1 MANNQENGN
10 AKLSVWDKICAFY
23 ASQSTAVGMVY
34 SLGAAVVIVG
44 ALFKILHLPGA
55 SQMLFVGMM
64 TEALLFTMGIF
75 EKPHAAYNWEN
86 VFPQL
91 IGHDPQPLNNMMSG
105 AGASSNGGAAIDAAD
120 TKALKESIANLAATA
135 NGFAEINKL
144 AETSK
149 GLNDKLAAAS
159 EAANKFAGAQM
170 GVAEAADKLGQNY
183 VAAAAVAE
191 NLKADAEA
199 AAKNQAA
206 VKENIAALNAAY
218 ELNLKAAQAGAAE
231 AQKCAA
237 EAQKGA
243 EAAAAYA
250 AAQDKLAKQVADL
263 NKVYGNMLN
272 AIA

>member
-1 MANNQENGN
+1 MAQNLENGN
-10 AKLSVWDKICAFY
+10 AKLSLWDKICAFY

-44 ALFKILHLPGA
+44 ALFKILHLAGA

-75 EKPHAAYNWEN
+75 EKPHATYNWEN

-91 IGHDPQPLNNMMSG
+91 IGHDAKPLNMTAG
-105 AGASSNGGAAIDAAD
+105 AGSSVAGGSIDAAD
-120 TKALKESIANLAATA
+120 TKALKESIANLATTA

-149 GLNDKLAAAS
+149 GLNDKLAAATD
-159 EAANKFAGAQM
+159 AAAKFAGAQM
-170 GVAEAADKLGQNY
+170 GVAEAADKLGHNY
-183 VAAAAVAE
+183 VAAASAAE
-191 NLKADAEA
+191 SLKADAEA
-199 AAKNQAA
+199 AAKSQAA

-218 ELNLKAAQAGAAE
+218 ELNLKAAQSTADSANAF
-231 AQKCAA
+231 
-237 EAQKGA
+237 
-243 EAAAAYA
+243 A